1 MKSKYLFLASKQAKN
16 IPFSEKLNE
25 FIRLWFEA
33 RKDTFVFTN
42 EDNFNAEDIEGT
54 FENHKKI
61 YRETG
66 KIHIWTGESD
76 NTIFGDRKINH
87 YFRAWHDYIHLNYN
101 LGYSITEESIVC
113 NIQRD
118 MLPKEWVFEK
128 DLINA
133 EIIGQAHYFYMN
145 NDFVKNQRLFTA
157 NYLEDSI
164 NALKKQQ

>member
-16 IPFSEKLNE
+16 IPFSEKLNQ
-25 FIRLWFEA
+25 FIKLWFEA
-33 RKDTFVFTN
+33 HGNTFVFTN
-42 EDNFNAEDIEGT
+42 EDNFNPEDIEGT
-54 FENHKKI
+54 FKSHKKI

-66 KIHIWTGESD
+66 KIYIWTGESD
-76 NTIFGDRKINH
+76 NTIFGDRKINY

-128 DLINA
+128 ELINA

-157 NYLEDSI
+157 NYLSDSI
-164 NALKKQQ
+164 KALKKQ

>member
-16 IPFSEKLNE
+16 IPFSNKLNQ
-25 FIRLWFEA
+25 FVKLWFENH
-33 RKDTFVFTN
+33 KDTFVFTEN
-42 EDNFNAEDIEGT
+42 DNFDSNDIEAT
-54 FENHKKI
+54 FESHKKI

-66 KIHIWTGESD
+66 KIYIWTGESE
-76 NTIFGDRKINH
+76 NTIFGNEKINH

-118 MLPKEWVFEK
+118 MLPNEWIFEK
-128 DLINA
+128 ELINA

-145 NDFVKNQRLFTA
+145 NNFVKNQRLFTV
-157 NYLEDSI
+157 NYIDNSI
-164 NALKKQQ
+164 IALKKQ